1 MVKKRNRNGRLF
13 GKAACERA
21 GKAGGEDKMP
31 ERIGIHTDDRNVSL
45 AHITINKF
53 FKAKD
58 VLRSKASLKIA
69 STLADILFTR

>member
-1 MVKKRNRNGRLF
+1 
-13 GKAACERA
+13 
-21 GKAGGEDKMP
+21 MP